1 MSLSLLKAP
10 ETRPLLKRLWR
21 IYVMPSKRY
30 LLGGILCMALSALS
44 TAVLAKCLQP
54 IFDDIFTNHDHQ
66 KLFTIAFLVL
76 GVFVLKGL
84 STYGEVLTMS
94 FVGQK
99 IIADCQAHL
108 FSHVIESDLNFFHEQ
123 SSGVLVS
130 TFTYDVQLLRG
141 SITQTLT
148 SMGKD
153 TLTFLFLVALMFYQD
168 WFLAF
173 LAFFVFPIAIIPLVR
188 VGARMRKIST
198 GTQEVM
204 GDFHGFLQQIF
215 QGIRLVKAY
224 GMEAYEK
231 KRATD
236 KIKQLFKIHLKGV
249 RIRSAAHPIME
260 TLGGIAIVV
269 VILYGGI
276 QVISGNRTTGAFI
289 SFITALLLAYE
300 PVKRLVHLNAT
311 LQEGLAAAGRLFQ
324 ILDTPPQ
331 IENSSNAV
339 PLKIE
344 GGEIVFDRISF
355 NYPSGKKVFQ
365 DLSFSISKGQQVALV
380 GPSGSGKSTLFNLL
394 LRFYDLQE
402 GCIRIDGQRL
412 QDVTLASLRQQI
424 AFVSQEITLFDDTVY
439 NNILYGRP
447 GASFNEVEK
456 AAQDSAAHKFI
467 LELPKGYQTMVGEG
481 GIKLSGGQ
489 RQRLAI
495 ARAMLK
501 DAPILLLDEATS
513 SLDTQSEHA
522 VQKALQHLMKGRT
535 TLMIAHRL
543 STVENVDCIFV
554 FEQGQLKEADSH
566 KNLMK
571 RKGLY
576 AQLVLPQLLQG
587 ENSVLQ
593 G

>member
-1 MSLSLLKAP
+1 M
-10 ETRPLLKRLWR
+10 T
-21 IYVMPSKRY
+21 
-30 LLGGILCMALSALS
+30 LSALS
-44 TAVLAKCLQP
+44 TAILAKCLQP
-54 IFDDIFTNHDHQ
+54 IFDDIFTQHDHH
-66 KLFTIAFLVL
+66 KLFSIAFLVL
-76 GVFVLKGL
+76 GLFILKGL
-84 STYGEVLTMS
+84 ATYGEALAMS

-99 IIADCQAHL
+99 IIADCQTHL
-108 FSHVIESDLNFFHEQ
+108 FSHVMEADLNFFHVR
-123 SSGVLVS
+123 SSGALVS
-130 TFTYDVQLLRG
+130 NFTYDVQLLRG
-141 SITQTLT
+141 SMTQTLT

-153 TLTFLFLVALMFYQD
+153 SLTLLFLVALMFHQD
-168 WFLAF
+168 WILASM
-173 LAFFVFPIAIIPLVR
+173 AFFVFPVAIIPLIR

-198 GTQEVM
+198 GTQEAM

-231 KRATD
+231 QRAAL
-236 KIKQLFKIHLKGV
+236 KIHTLFRIHLKGT

-260 TLGGIAIVV
+260 TLGGIAIVI
-269 VILYGGI
+269 VILYGGY
-276 QVISGNRTTGAFI
+276 QVISGNRTTGTFI

-311 LQEGLAAAGRLFQ
+311 LQEGLAAAGRLFVV
-324 ILDTPPQ
+324 LDTLPRIQNAPQ
-331 IENSSNAV
+331 AI
-339 PLKIE
+339 PLHIN
-344 GGEIVFDRISF
+344 GGEIVFDHISF
-355 NYPSGKKVFQ
+355 CYPSGKKVFQ
-365 DLSFSISKGQQVALV
+365 DLSFTISGGQQVALV

-412 QDVTLASLRQQI
+412 QDVTLTSLRQQI
-424 AFVSQEITLFDDTVY
+424 ALVSQDITLFDDTVY

-447 GASFNEVEK
+447 EASQKEVER
-456 AAQDSAAHKFI
+456 AAQDAAAHDFI
-467 LELPKGYQTMVGEG
+467 LELPEGYQTLVGEQ

-489 RQRLAI
+489 RQRLSI

-513 SLDTQSEHA
+513 ALDTQSE
-522 VQKALQHLMKGRT
+522 QMIQQALQRLMKGRT

-554 FEQGQLKEADSH
+554 FEHGNLKEADTH

-571 RKGLY
+571 RNGLY
-576 AQLVLPQLLQG
+576 TQLVLPQLLQR
-587 ENSVLQ
+587 ESPLL
-593 G
+593 